1 MLSFRGTS
9 LLSLVRKYY
18 PPPAPSQQNRFSS
31 SICFDIKVKTLL
43 RPKTETLIFN
53 HTFFK
58 GQEIAPA
65 EKAKKSKTSKG
76 AEYVYSKLGIG
87 NATEDDSGEYV
98 CVVENHSGQNNNV
111 SVEIKVWTG
120 ECVSQNVRNT
130 RLLARMTR
138 PLQYSDVE
146 DVYAYYLVLSGMPAN
161 FPLFPPDIKDMRKS
175 KLWLT

>member
-1 MLSFRGTS
+1 MLVEYLSKTEKAHSPQYYVYSFFREIVLSFPGTS

-120 ECVSQNVRNT
+120 ECVFTECQEYET
-130 RLLARMTR
+130 F
-138 PLQYSDVE
+138 
-146 DVYAYYLVLSGMPAN
+146 GAN
-161 FPLFPPDIKDMRKS
+161 DEATSIL
-175 KLWLT
+175 